1 MYISQLVKGISI
13 LVFFICNPVSLHSN
27 LDVSTSSFHTFHLCS
42 NISSLQTLS
51 LVLSG
56 GRATMPSHTQGD
68 LVHTSLVSE
77 SIQVTCCFT
86 TKPHPSWTTLSK
98 VLHSPSCCMAPTCA
112 HPCWHPPSPFHMW
125 GLHHPS
131 SVQMGDAGWH
141 VKVHPTPPFAPCPC
155 SVKQNRASTGH
166 PCPNRSQKCRHMAPP
181 LPLVSHSCM
190 HTSRAHNWGGGG
202 GGGDGPHIPP
212 LPCLVCVKQGTGAG
226 TEVVQRSPPSI
237 CVWGCHRSG
246 PPLPIHPAP
255 MHTQRGCMNVAV
267 HNPRTSHKLGRGGGH
282 CAGVH

>member
-190 HTSRAHNWGGGG
+190 HTSRAHNWGGVGMA
-202 GGGDGPHIPP
+202 PI
-212 LPCLVCVKQGTGAG
+212 
-226 TEVVQRSPPSI
+226 SPPFPAL
-237 CVWGCHRSG
+237 CV
-246 PPLPIHPAP
+246 
-255 MHTQRGCMNVAV
+255 
-267 HNPRTSHKLGRGGGH
+267 
-282 CAGVH
+282 